1 MNTAEV
7 RRLIE
12 SIAHGV
18 PAHADELP
26 GLDQALSDGDHH
38 GPCLML
44 VNGFGDT
51 PSIELYLMKD
61 NLRTVLQ
68 AQGFAVVRSLVAR
81 LATSLVMAGCSAT
94 DTVLDDELVRLWDE
108 PLRTAAPP

>member
-12 SIAHGV
+12 SIADGM

-44 VNGFGDT
+44 VNGFGDA
-51 PSIELYLMKD
+51 PVDRALPHEGQPAHGAAGS
-61 NLRTVLQ
+61 
-68 AQGFAVVRSLVAR
+68 GVRSRAFAGRQAR
-81 LATSLVMAGCSAT
+81 NLSCDGGLLGHRHGA
-94 DTVLDDELVRLWDE
+94 R
-108 PLRTAAPP
+108 